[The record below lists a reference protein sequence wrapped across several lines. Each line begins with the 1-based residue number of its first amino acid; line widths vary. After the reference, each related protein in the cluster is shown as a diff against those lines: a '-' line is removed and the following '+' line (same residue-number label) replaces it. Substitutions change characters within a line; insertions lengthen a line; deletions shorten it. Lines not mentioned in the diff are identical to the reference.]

1 MQLYYMYYVVLLDL
15 LHLLPACLSWP
26 LLLQSSGRTH
36 LVMIGEWFASCAN
49 PTRAQAEIRSRVLN
63 ESHERRKSQIRWAC
77 CSIKEEIDALLYV
90 LTEEGMLYD

>member
-1 MQLYYMYYVVLLDL
+1 MFRFCVMQLYYMYYVVLLDL

-49 PTRAQAEIRSRVLN
+49 PTR
-63 ESHERRKSQIRWAC
+63 RRRFDHAC
-77 CSIKEEIDALLYV
+77 
-90 LTEEGMLYD
+90 